1 MDFSLIDFNVIRRL
15 SRETIGV
22 PASKYSKPLFIEI
35 SLVLLGVKS
44 AYLLDLFSTDVD
56 KLAAV
61 VYSFQ
66 EYLKNC
72 FSRKSVGNCCNKP
85 GQTYA
90 KGGSLEVVRI
100 LEIGLDLVVVA
111 DSHLS
116 MISQIMAIN
125 SHSTSS
131 PTRDASKET
140 VFVDASAD
148 RKSPTLLDD
157 EIKLK
162 ITAWI
167 FETMTDATDIG
178 MSTEMNDI
186 MPSNST
192 EALFQFSNES
202 NLVRVQRLTLSDFKN
217 GRVIHSNAN
226 DGNNNPGKDGVKD
239 SACVP
244 SLFGVLLGYPV
255 VYFVSGAGEN
265 CLGFVPL
272 KLISV
277 VCQVRNDFEHRCLS
291 FSVPEHLYSDVIL
304 TALNPLETRLKDVF
318 DSVRV
323 EVENIVQPYISL

>member
-1 MDFSLIDFNVIRRL
+1 MLIVEQENLKWIR
-15 SRETIGV
+15 
-22 PASKYSKPLFIEI
+22 
-35 SLVLLGVKS
+35 
-44 AYLLDLFSTDVD
+44 
-56 KLAAV
+56 AA
-61 VYSFQ
+61 Q
-66 EYLKNC
+66 C
-72 FSRKSVGNCCNKP
+72 
-85 GQTYA
+85 
-90 KGGSLEVVRI
+90 SLEVVRI

-226 DGNNNPGKDGVKD
+226 NGNNNPGKDGVKD